1 MKKVFLTGF
10 ILFLLMNIS
19 ACFHASKFTR
29 FTVIN
34 LEKTANPRQLGW
46 AGKLKALVFGIDNP
60 RPENNSFPNVPFET
74 VRIQSE
80 KMLEGWFIKVP
91 GSKGTVALFHGYSG
105 CKSMMLERAAI
116 FNSLGYNTLLI
127 DFAGTGGSEGNE
139 TTIGYKEAD
148 DVKAVY
154 QFLKVRQELNI
165 VLFGTSMGAAAILRA
180 GAVHGIN
187 PASAILECPF
197 GSMYKTT
204 CARFRQMHVPTFPMA
219 SLLVFWG
226 GALNGFN
233 AFHHNPQEYAASI
246 KFPVLLLYGEK
257 DQEVSPAETQAIFN
271 NLQGPRRL
279 YTFPEAGHEN
289 YLERYRE
296 EWENA
301 VFSYE
306 L

>member
-1 MKKVFLTGF
+1 
-10 ILFLLMNIS
+10 MNIS
-19 ACFHASKFTR
+19 ACFHASKFTC
-29 FTVIN
+29 FTAAGA
-34 LEKTANPRQLGW
+34 EKTANPHQLGW
-46 AGKLKALVFGIDNP
+46 AGKLKAIFLGIDNP
-60 RPENNSFPNVPFET
+60 RPENHSLPNVPFET
-74 VRIQSE
+74 VHIQSQ
-80 KMLEGWFIKVP
+80 KMLEGWLVRVP
-91 GSKGTVALFHGYSG
+91 DSKGTVALFHGYSG
-105 CKSMMLERAAI
+105 CKSMMLERAGI
-116 FNSLGYNTLLI
+116 FNTLGYNTLLI

-139 TTIGYKEAD
+139 TTIGYNEAD
-148 DVKAVY
+148 DVKATY
-154 QFLKVRQELNI
+154 QYLKDLQEPHI
-165 VLFGTSMGAAAILRA
+165 ILFGTSMGAAAVLRA

-187 PASAILECPF
+187 PSSAILECPF
-197 GSMYKTT
+197 GSMYQTT
-204 CARFRQMHVPTFPMA
+204 CARFQQMNVPAFPMA
-219 SLLVFWG
+219 GLLVFWG

-233 AFHHNPQEYAASI
+233 AFRHNPQDYAASI

-271 NLQGPRRL
+271 NLQGRKRL